1 MKVFSAVLLA
11 VVSPCFVKADTVLL
25 GTLGDPEYS
34 ISFQQH
40 QYLAQQFTFSTDVTL
55 SSTKMTFVDNSGSA
69 FNGVFQVVDS
79 LGPGSTAAN
88 VHFTTGITLPAGL
101 NPTTVTV
108 PTPLTLDAGTYYL
121 LLSTTDLFPL
131 QTRWQLGASILPG
144 GFGTVGDSYFSI
156 SQNVTLPVA
165 SPFSF
170 IGGFP
175 TTYFAF
181 QIEGSPVPEP
191 STFFLLGMA
200 AISLLGYRKATSDGR
215 HR

>member
-88 VHFTTGITLPAGL
+88 VLFTTGITLPAGL
-101 NPTTVTV
+101 NPTTVTL
-108 PTPLTLDAGTYYL
+108 PTPLTLDAGNYYL
-121 LLSTTDLFPL
+121 LLSTTDLLPL

-144 GFGTVGDSYFSI
+144 GFGTVGDGSFSV
-156 SQNVTLPVA
+156 SQNVALPVA
-165 SPFSF
+165 SPFVPLDTS
-170 IGGFP
+170 GFP
-175 TTYFAF
+175 SPAYLTF

-191 STFFLLGMA
+191 SSLLLLGIG
-200 AISLLGYRKATSDGR
+200 AISLLGYRKARSHG
-215 HR
+215 